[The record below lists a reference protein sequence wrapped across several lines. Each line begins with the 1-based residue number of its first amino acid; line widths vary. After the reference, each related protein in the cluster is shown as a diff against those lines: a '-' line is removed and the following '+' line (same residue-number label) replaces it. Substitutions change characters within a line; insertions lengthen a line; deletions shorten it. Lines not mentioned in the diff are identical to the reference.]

1 MLLGIFIIAIA
12 TIFIVYNICKIFGV
26 TEKNRGIS
34 KAEQY
39 IKEDRKTATK
49 RDKEKSKLN
58 FYTSLTNGVRGIVMS
73 DISYEEHRYI
83 IDRLDLR
90 SKILNRLYTPEE
102 LKGKYLLLFYIGL
115 VLLPMGM
122 LSLFFAVV
130 GIALILIYIMYLP
143 FYKQKVEDEDLIIDT
158 YFIDLFLLMYSRLK
172 MGSRARLQSVLESYT
187 DSLEASADAK
197 VKAVMLKFSRFFLNN
212 LSMYEDHEAVPKL
225 LERYHSATIRNFC
238 NVATQALQGVNNAD
252 SLLSFKIELTRRKTD
267 IMKNRAIAMRRKG
280 QLAIYLTYVILF
292 IFVVVGWYSKL
303 PKGLLK

>member
-1 MLLGIFIIAIA
+1 MALAVVIIGVA
-12 TIFIVYNICKIFGV
+12 TVFIVYNICKIFGV
-26 TEKNRGIS
+26 TEKNKGIS
-34 KAEQY
+34 KAEQF
-39 IKEDRKTATK
+39 IREDRKTATK
-49 RDKEKSKLN
+49 RDREKGKLG
-58 FYTSLTNGVRGIVMS
+58 FYTAMTNGIRGIVLG

-90 SKILNRLYTPEE
+90 SKVLNRLYTPEE
-102 LKGKYLLLFYIGL
+102 LKGKYLMLFYIGL
-115 VLLPMGM
+115 VFMPLGFIA
-122 LSLFFAVV
+122 SFFMFI
-130 GIALILIYIMYLP
+130 GIILILIYIFYMPY
-143 FYKQKVEDEDLIIDT
+143 YKQKVADEDTIIDT

-172 MGSRARLQSVLESYT
+172 LGSRARLQSVLESYT
-187 DSLEASADAK
+187 DSLEASTDAN

-267 IMKNRAIAMRRKG
+267 IMKNKAQVMRRKG
-280 QLAIYLTYVILF
+280 QLAVYLTYVILF

-303 PKGLLK
+303 PRGLFK